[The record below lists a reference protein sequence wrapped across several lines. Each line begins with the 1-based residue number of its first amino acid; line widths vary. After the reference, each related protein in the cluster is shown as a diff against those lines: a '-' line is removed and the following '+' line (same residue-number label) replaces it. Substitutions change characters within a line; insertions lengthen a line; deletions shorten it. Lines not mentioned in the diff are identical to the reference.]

1 MLQKKICMLG
11 AFGVGKTSLVRR
23 YVQSLFSD
31 AYLTTVG
38 VKIDKKTVT
47 VGNETVTLLL
57 WDIAGEDDVSPIRMS
72 YLRGAAGYL
81 LVADGTRAE
90 TLDIASSIQSRVKA
104 EIGTVPFLVLL
115 NKADLQE
122 SWEIGRDAMHGL
134 EQAGWSVVRT
144 SARTGAG
151 SRIPD
156 SVISSS
162 YRPTAGRHDRSRT
175 AIGVSARGSTI
186 STARSAGIGARMA
199 ARSSRM
205 DSPIRRGTRTT
216 ALRTSMRSTSPRE
229 R

>member
-122 SWEIGRDAMHGL
+122 SWEIGREAMHGL

-151 SRIPD
+151 VEEVFEELAKRM
-156 SVISSS
+156 
-162 YRPTAGRHDRSRT
+162 
-175 AIGVSARGSTI
+175 VS
-186 STARSAGIGARMA
+186 
-199 ARSSRM
+199 
-205 DSPIRRGTRTT
+205 
-216 ALRTSMRSTSPRE
+216 
-229 R
+229 